1 LTQIKDQAGYAL
13 DFKAS
18 PRFRVLCYPRRLE
31 GGKSSNFSGGVVKRY
46 CIIGAGACGLVVAK
60 TFAERGIPYD
70 CFEALGDVG
79 GIWNPQSPH
88 VVYGSTYLNSSKKLS
103 KYPDY
108 DFPEEWPHYLSR
120 AQAQEY
126 LRNYAREFGLY
137 DRITFNARVTSAER
151 IDGRWRI
158 QIEGE
163 SKPRFYDGLVVA
175 NGHHW
180 HPNWPSYPGTFAG
193 EILHSHDVKS
203 KEQLRGKRV
212 LVVGAGNSAVDILD
226 DAAHDGARAVHS
238 MRRSYYFFPKLVF
251 GKPTDTF
258 IDLTSRWPLPR
269 SVMRKLYWWGM
280 RVTVGSHWRYNLPA
294 PDHGL
299 FEAHPTA
306 CTLYLDHIVHGRIV
320 AKPGIER
327 LDGKTVHF
335 VDGSSEEIDLL
346 VYATG
351 FRPSFP
357 FMDQSFI
364 LDEKGR
370 SKLFIHAFHRELDD
384 FFVAGLFEPAE
395 GGVWQ
400 IADYQAKLIASFIV
414 AMALDPARADW
425 FRNLKAT
432 ASPDIGHG
440 IAWKDTAWHRFEIQH
455 YRFRKYMARLLRK
468 LGESATAPLA
478 EAASTASADRTGAKA
493 PLKLAS

>member
-1 LTQIKDQAGYAL
+1 MFLRG
-13 DFKAS
+13 
-18 PRFRVLCYPRRLE
+18 E
-31 GGKSSNFSGGVVKRY
+31 MVKRY
-46 CIIGAGACGLVVAK
+46 CIIGAGACGLAVAK
-60 TFAERGIPYD
+60 TFAERGIPFD
-70 CFEALGDVG
+70 CFETLADIG
-79 GIWNPQSPH
+79 GIWNPDSPH
-88 VVYGSTYLNSSKKLS
+88 AVYGSTYLNSSKKLS
-103 KYPDY
+103 RYPDY
-108 DFPEEWPHYLSR
+108 SFPEEWPHYVSR

-126 LRNYAREFGLY
+126 LRAYAREFGLY
-137 DRITFNARVTSAER
+137 DRITFNARVVSAER
-151 IDGRWRI
+151 VEGRWRV

-163 SKPRFYDGLVVA
+163 AKPRFYDGLIVA

-180 HPNWPSYPGTFAG
+180 EPSWPSYPGTFTG

-226 DAAHDGARAVHS
+226 DAAHDGVRAVHS
-238 MRRSYYFFPKLVF
+238 MRRSYFFFPKIVM

-269 SVMRKLYWWGM
+269 SVMRKLYWWGL
-280 RVTVGSHWRYNLPA
+280 RIVVGSHWRYNLPA
-294 PDHGL
+294 PDHKL

-320 AKPGIER
+320 TKPAIER
-327 LDGKTVHF
+327 LEGKSVRF
-335 VDGSSEEIDLL
+335 VDYSEEEIDLI

-351 FRPSFP
+351 FRASFP

-364 LDEKGR
+364 LDEEGK

-384 FFVAGLFEPAE
+384 FFVVGLFEPAE

-400 IADYQAKLIASFIV
+400 VADYQAKLIASFIV
-414 AMALDPARADW
+414 ACASDPARADW
-425 FRNLKAT
+425 FRKVKAS
-432 ASPDIGHG
+432 AEPDIGHG
-440 IAWKDTAWHRFEIQH
+440 IPYKDTAWHKFEIQH

-468 LGESATAPLA
+468 FGASAAAPFV
-478 EAASTASADRTGAKA
+478 EAASKTAGESTATKA